1 MSEPVSQRREF
12 SRVAVHLH
20 TEVDAAG
27 QFPREGSMESLSL
40 KGGFFRTQATLRDGQ
55 PVAVR
60 LHLDGTEIEVHTR
73 GMVVRGGEGGF
84 AIQFT
89 EIIGLDS
96 LEHLRNIIMFNT
108 HDPHQVEE
116 EFHGHLGLKKPE

>member
-1 MSEPVSQRREF
+1 M
-12 SRVAVHLH
+12 
-20 TEVDAAG
+20 EVG
-27 QFPREGSMESLSL
+27 
-40 KGGFFRTQATLRDGQ
+40 
-55 PVAVR
+55 
-60 LHLDGTEIEVHTR
+60 
-73 GMVVRGGEGGF
+73 GGEGGF